1 VSWIALVV
9 LAAGTYAFK
18 AIGPLVVGA
27 ARPSARLQVLLAL
40 LPAALLAGL
49 IATQTFAD
57 GQALTLDARA
67 AGVAAAGVAVWRG
80 APFVVV
86 VLIGTATAAIL
97 RLLGAP

>member
-9 LAAGTYAFK
+9 LAVGTYAFK
-18 AIGPLVVGA
+18 VIGPLVVGA
-27 ARPSARLQVLLAL
+27 GQPSARMQVLLAL

-49 IATQTFAD
+49 IATQTFGD
-57 GQALTLDARA
+57 GQALALDARA
-67 AGVAAAGVAVWRG
+67 AGVAAAGVAVWRR

-97 RLLGAP
+97 RLFGAP